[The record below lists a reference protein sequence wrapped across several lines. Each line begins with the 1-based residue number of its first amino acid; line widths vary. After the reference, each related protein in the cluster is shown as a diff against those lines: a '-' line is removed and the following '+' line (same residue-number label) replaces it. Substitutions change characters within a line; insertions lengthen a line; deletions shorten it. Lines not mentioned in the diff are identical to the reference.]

1 MEKGPRSE
9 RAGLPQMQLP
19 LQDYSSRTIEP
30 SARRRLAGIR
40 RIVVLHRPSR
50 LQSEQTLQ
58 RHAQEFAAEDWSK
71 RGGCEC
77 SGKSRRPPR
86 CHVRDGKQPPRR
98 LKWVFRPRKKHSNDL
113 NPPAKQLPA
122 FFGVPLP
129 RPAG

>member
-30 SARRRLAGIR
+30 SARPRLAGIR

-58 RHAQEFAAEDWSK
+58 RHAQEFAAEGWSK
-71 RGGCEC
+71 RGGREC
-77 SGKSRRPPR
+77 TGKSLRPSG
-86 CHVRDGKQPPRR
+86 CHVRDGIK
-98 LKWVFRPRKKHSNDL
+98 LY
-113 NPPAKQLPA
+113 
-122 FFGVPLP
+122 P
-129 RPAG
+129 RPQGVCWGGKN